1 MSMLARLVPGFCKID
16 EALRAIAPSGYIL
29 ALNVRYMAPEF
40 FHVTYPAEWVET
52 YNNRRYVMFDPIV
65 LWSIVS
71 TGAKRWSE
79 ISVGGMKATS
89 LRVLNEAR
97 AYGLNFGVMIV
108 ARNAAAENE
117 KCLFSAARPDREFT
131 DDEIETL
138 DEIFHHLL
146 AAVGKHAG
154 LAASERSAL
163 QGLAEGL
170 SQEEVAIRDGVS
182 KDTIKKR
189 IERARKILGAVNATQ
204 AVAIALMKGLV
215 TLDHVEAYRFTKK
228 Q

>member
-1 MSMLARLVPGFCKID
+1 MSMLSRLVPGFSEID
-16 EALRAIAPSGYIL
+16 RALREIAPSGYIL

-40 FHVTYPAEWVET
+40 YHVTYPAEWVET

-79 ISVGGMKATS
+79 ISLGGMKATS

-97 AYGLNFGVMIV
+97 AYDLNYGVMIV
-108 ARNAAAENE
+108 ARNAAADNE
-117 KCLFSAARPDREFT
+117 KCLFSAARADREFT
-131 DDEIETL
+131 DDEIDEL
-138 DEIFHHLL
+138 DQIFHHLL
-146 AAVGKHAG
+146 SAVGKHAG
-154 LAASERSAL
+154 LSGSERSAL

-170 SQEEVAIRDGVS
+170 SQEEVALRDGVS

-189 IERARKILGAVNATQ
+189 VERARRTLGAVNATQ
-204 AVAIALMKGLV
+204 AVAIAVMKGLV
-215 TLDHVEAYRFTKK
+215 TLDNVQAYRFTKNG
-228 Q
+228 